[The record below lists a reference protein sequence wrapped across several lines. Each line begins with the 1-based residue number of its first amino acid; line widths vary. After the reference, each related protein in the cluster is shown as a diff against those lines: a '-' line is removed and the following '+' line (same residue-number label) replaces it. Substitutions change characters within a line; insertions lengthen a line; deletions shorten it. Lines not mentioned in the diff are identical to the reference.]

1 MFRSGEYVT
10 YFQLLSKQHDKI
22 PLRKSSQWNLSL
34 FETAMLSPIYV
45 DIGQ

>member
-10 YFQLLSKQHDKI
+10 YFQSKQHDKI

-34 FETAMLSPIYV
+34 FETAMQSPIYV